1 MIVIKVEL
9 WPWGFESRKRELGRM
24 HITNDGSGTAKRGDY
39 KVAVMRKGTTNKVQ
53 REGEVKDYPRQSYT
67 VWRLVQRALRS
78 AFPEEKS

>member
-9 WPWGFESRKRELGRM
+9 WPFGYEEKKRELGRM
-24 HITNDGSGTAKRGDY
+24 HIANVGGSATRGDY
-39 KVAVMRKGTTNKVQ
+39 KVKVMRKGTERTVQ
-53 REGEVKDYPRQSYT
+53 REGEVTNYPRQSYS